1 MKTKIKEKVS
11 YSSVAQYK
19 RNIRNLEYHQEVVV
33 FVPHLFSKRAHDPQ
47 EVEDLMYRAIDRMR
61 DDYQEIEVIVE
72 LYITARDKQP
82 KFYLTKPTFV
92 NPFTGE
98 LEKLESDVYSAR
110 GDGMGGVFYRDSDS
124 NSMTIVVKDEEL
136 RLKSNNYKENKMKT
150 EKKENVIEIQ
160 DEVKISQEGKD
171 LILEKGDKIRVLK
184 EDTTMTWKE
193 FVSSGKLEFNSIREF
208 NLEIIP
214 FNKIRM
220 EGRNWTIEL
229 KGITIEISAN
239 KIDKLMVIPE
249 LSDIVTIYEDYN
261 SGFKIQLKNAVLYC
275 YY

>member
-1 MKTKIKEKVS
+1 
-11 YSSVAQYK
+11 
-19 RNIRNLEYHQEVVV
+19 
-33 FVPHLFSKRAHDPQ
+33 
-47 EVEDLMYRAIDRMR
+47 
-61 DDYQEIEVIVE
+61 
-72 LYITARDKQP
+72 
-82 KFYLTKPTFV
+82 
-92 NPFTGE
+92 
-98 LEKLESDVYSAR
+98 
-110 GDGMGGVFYRDSDS
+110 
-124 NSMTIVVKDEEL
+124 
-136 RLKSNNYKENKMKT
+136 
-150 EKKENVIEIQ
+150 
-160 DEVKISQEGKD
+160 
-171 LILEKGDKIRVLK
+171 
-184 EDTTMTWKE
+184 MTWKE

-208 NLEIIP
+208 LLEIIP